1 MSFFN
6 IPLKIGKNIYL
17 YNIRG
22 YNTYPHD
29 PRAHVEYA
37 DMTHTSP
44 FRCVRCSE
52 PALAVGLNRI
62 SETREPDCLHSLQAS
77 NPSCPVHNRR
87 GYMNTFFNK
96 RKEGYA
102 RERTSATLSPEPSR
116 ATSDP
121 HPLRTN
127 VVIQNHRHSRG
138 ATDITIA
145 SAEWL
150 LRKSQ
155 AHSTSPN
162 NATAWQTRYWSGKVS
177 GSKTNAE
184 QRSK

>member
-1 MSFFN
+1 MSFFLHTPQN
-6 IPLKIGKNIYL
+6 SQNYIFPWL
-17 YNIRG
+17 RG
-22 YNTYPHD
+22 YKHVRTY

-52 PALAVGLNRI
+52 PALFFGLNRI
-62 SETREPDCLHSLQAS
+62 SETGKPHCLHSLQAS

-87 GYMNTFFNK
+87 GYTNTFFNK
-96 RKEGYA
+96 RKEGNV

-162 NATAWQTRYWSGKVS
+162 NATARQTRYWSGKVS

>member
-17 YNIRG
+17 YTIRG

-62 SETREPDCLHSLQAS
+62 SDTGEPHCLHSLQAS
-77 NPSCPVHNRR
+77 NPSCPVHNHR
-87 GYMNTFFNK
+87 GDANSFSLGK
-96 RKEGYA
+96 RISLMSD
-102 RERTSATLSPEPSR
+102 RTSATLTPDPSR
-116 ATSDP
+116 ATSEQHTHFKRVWVTKP
-121 HPLRTN
+121 QTLMSHCGH
-127 VVIQNHRHSRG
+127 NHSFRKR
-138 ATDITIA
+138 
-145 SAEWL
+145 L
-150 LRKSQ
+150 LRKS
-155 AHSTSPN
+155 HN
-162 NATAWQTRYWSGKVS
+162 
-177 GSKTNAE
+177 
-184 QRSK
+184 

>member
-1 MSFFN
+1 MSFFY

-17 YNIRG
+17 HTIRG
-22 YNTYPHD
+22 YNTYPHY

-37 DMTHTSP
+37 EMTHTSP
-44 FRCVRCSE
+44 FRCVRYSE
-52 PALAVGLNRI
+52 PALFFGLNRI
-62 SETREPDCLHSLQAS
+62 SETGKPHCLHSLQAS

-96 RKEGYA
+96 RKEGNA

-116 ATSDP
+116 ATSEP
-121 HPLRTN
+121 HPLRAN
-127 VVIQNHRHSRG
+127 VVMQNHRHSRG

-162 NATAWQTRYWSGKVS
+162 NATARQTRYWSGKVS